1 MSAQSLV
8 TSSQYPIIETGAF
21 NTTATPSGSIVFRQ
35 PFPTGTVPAI
45 SLQNISGSV
54 WDQITLAC
62 VVSNTGFTW
71 TQYGASAAEIFSV
84 SYIAILVPNT
94 TP

>member
-8 TSSQYPIIETGAF
+8 ASSQYPIIETGGF
-21 NTTATPSGSIVFRQ
+21 VTTATASGAISFRT
-35 PFPTGTVPAI
+35 PFPTGTVPAL
-45 SLQNISGSV
+45 SLQNASGAL
-54 WDQITLAC
+54 WDQITIAAT
-62 VVSNTGFTW
+62 VTNTGFTW
-71 TQYGASAAEIFSV
+71 TQSGAGTAEIFAV

>member
-8 TSSQYPIIETGAF
+8 TSSQYPIIETGGF
-21 NTTATPSGSIVFRQ
+21 NTTATFSGSISFRQ
-35 PFPTGTVPAI
+35 PFPTGTVPAL
-45 SLQNISGSV
+45 SLQNVSGNV
-54 WDQITLAC
+54 WDEITLAA

-71 TQYGASAAEIFSV
+71 TQNGAAAAEIFSV

>member
-8 TSSQYPIIETGAF
+8 SSSQYPIIETGSF
-21 NTTATPSGSIVFRQ
+21 TTTTNASGSIAFRK
-35 PFPTGTVPAI
+35 PFPTGTFPAI
-45 SLQNISGSV
+45 SLQNINGSV
-54 WDQITLAC
+54 WDEITLAC
-62 VVSNTGFTW
+62 TVSNTGFTW
-71 TQYGASAAEIFSV
+71 TQYGAAAPEIFNV